1 MENLSSRNR
10 QLSMGRE
17 KSEPGYIE
25 RKGIVGK
32 VKPDQFKKPGVGLIM
47 DDHNYSS
54 AKCTHI
60 LILHEIG

>member
-1 MENLSSRNR
+1 
-10 QLSMGRE
+10 MGRE
-17 KSEPGYIE
+17 KSEHGYIE